1 MPTEG
6 QCACL
11 ATKASPTSK
20 QPVGGT
26 ATYEQAAYRSGQW
39 RPLAAKE
46 ALARGSQA
54 WPRPAPLQGRPTTY
68 KGVAGCSQVT
78 LARERPVAAKAAMQR
93 GDRLRQGPLQKV
105 RSAAARAS
113 PQRGGARLRPRRGG
127 CCQRSTDDR
136 PRSARKGRSTAGS
149 TLAGRQPAG
158 KGTARMGCRLQG
170 RLPTTV
176 APIEVPAAGVAAPW
190 QSGCRRARAA
200 VACAGVAA
208 AMTQ

>member
-1 MPTEG
+1 MDVLGHYTIVPKRPPAKSTVGCGQGQPAKGRRPPSATPRGLLPT
-6 QCACL
+6 
-11 ATKASPTSK
+11 
-20 QPVGGT
+20 V
-26 ATYEQAAYRSGQW
+26 YR
-39 RPLAAKE
+39 RP
-46 ALARGSQA
+46 
-54 WPRPAPLQGRPTTY
+54 PA
-68 KGVAGCSQVT
+68 VT
-78 LARERPVAAKAAMQR
+78 
-93 GDRLRQGPLQKV
+93 
-105 RSAAARAS
+105 
-113 PQRGGARLRPRRGG
+113 
-127 CCQRSTDDR
+127 
-136 PRSARKGRSTAGS
+136 RKGRSTAGS